1 MARNIL
7 HSSVHERKKPY
18 QCNNFDSSFTQ
29 NGQLKSQIAS
39 VHERKKPFQCNEC
52 ASSFTGNTKL
62 KGNIV
67 SVHERKKPFQY
78 NSKLWNCFLILP
90 K

>member
-1 MARNIL
+1 MQ
-7 HSSVHERKKPY
+7 H
-18 QCNNFDSSFTQ
+18 FGSSFTQ